1 MADWHG
7 CVMLQLTETERFHE
21 CCFVHRELKPD
32 NVLVG
37 LGSEADKLFL
47 IDLALVRKYKNP
59 NTHEHIPYRE
69 NVNFVG
75 NPIFASNSKLVGI
88 ALSRRDDLASISM
101 MLVYF
106 LRGSLPWSDIPM
118 SFGRGSIDHWI
129 RSVKDCKL
137 RSSPERLC
145 DGLPKPIL
153 NLMNHALSLPFT
165 AKPDYETMRHMFQD
179 CFCQQGE
186 CALDRHRMM
195 HSKMHNYDDSSREGR
210 HVLHSA

>member
-47 IDLALVRKYKNP
+47 IDLALVIRYKNP

-69 NVNFVG
+69 NINFRG
-75 NPIFASNSKLVGI
+75 NPIFASNKKLMGI
-88 ALSRRDDLASISM
+88 ACSRRDDLASISL

-106 LRGSLPWSDIPM
+106 LRGSLPWSDVSM
-118 SFGRGSIDHWI
+118 SFGRRSIDHWI
-129 RSVKDCKL
+129 QRVKDCKL

-153 NLMNHALSLPFT
+153 NLMNHASSLPFA
-165 AKPDYETMRHMFQD
+165 AKPDYETMRQMFQD

-186 CALDRHRMM
+186 CPLDRHRLM
-195 HSKMHNYDDSSREGR
+195 HSKMHNNDDS
-210 HVLHSA
+210 A